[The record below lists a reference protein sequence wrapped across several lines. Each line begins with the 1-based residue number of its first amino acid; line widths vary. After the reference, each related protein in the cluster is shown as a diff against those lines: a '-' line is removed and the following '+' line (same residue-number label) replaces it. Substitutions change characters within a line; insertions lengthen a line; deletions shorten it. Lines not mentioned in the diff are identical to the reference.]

1 MLTLRFMRSN
11 GSPETTLHDSSGRRL
26 RHPESLTQVT
36 GDPKWSAAAVGSKHK
51 FHVGHGIVREYVVTS
66 VSDKDC
72 VLQQV

>member
-1 MLTLRFMRSN
+1 MLTLHFMRSN
-11 GSPETTLHDSSGRRL
+11 GSPETTMFSSSGHRL